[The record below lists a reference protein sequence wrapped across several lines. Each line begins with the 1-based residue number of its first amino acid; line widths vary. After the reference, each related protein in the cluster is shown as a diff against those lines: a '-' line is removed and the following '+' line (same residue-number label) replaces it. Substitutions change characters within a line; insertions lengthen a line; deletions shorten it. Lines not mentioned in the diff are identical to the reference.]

1 MTPAAAL
8 GITVPYTLVVAAGEL
23 DMINLADERGGSSPV
38 TPPKFAR
45 TSFALRDRSRFRP
58 ITADLCI
65 AAGRQLSLRYSG
77 HQIKSS
83 SRRPMV
89 VPCAALRGALAT
101 SLSAVLCR
109 GVTPAQ

>member
-23 DMINLADERGGSSPV
+23 DMINLTEERGRV
-38 TPPKFAR
+38 LTCHAPKFAR
-45 TSFALRDRSRFRP
+45 TSFALRDRSRFWP

-65 AAGRQLSLRYSG
+65 AAGRQLSLRYGG

-89 VPCAALRGALAT
+89 VPCAVLRGA
-101 SLSAVLCR
+101 SLYLL
-109 GVTPAQ
+109 PA